1 MLFWITQKLTF
12 SPTLTSKLLK
22 LVMPQYIEGVFTLF
36 SKIHDPHHLQ
46 KYHILWLPSIRE
58 NVIPISGFWIKI
70 RFKLSF
76 VSLSFLAF
84 KEHPIK
90 IIPFCDDKNYGL
102 MIPLLG
108 IFTRLLWGCGLKYTS
123 IHIMLGSTDLHL
135 VLCCRDIIKISKL
148 MVLGY
153 PIIKQDL

>member
-1 MLFWITQKLTF
+1 MERKWRKFILVPCVQVKAAKCINGK
-12 SPTLTSKLLK
+12 SK
-22 LVMPQYIEGVFTLF
+22 
-36 SKIHDPHHLQ
+36 
-46 KYHILWLPSIRE
+46 IRE
-58 NVIPISGFWIKI
+58 NIIPISGFWIKI

-90 IIPFCDDKNYGL
+90 IIPFHDDKNYGL

-108 IFTRLLWGCGLKYTS
+108 IFTRHLWGCGLKYTS
-123 IHIMLGSTDLHL
+123 IHIMLGATYLLL
-135 VLCCRDIIKISKL
+135 VLCCEDIIKISKL

-153 PIIKQDL
+153 PIIKQDFLNMNIFYFLYL